1 MQLPHEVSDDAPLR
15 SADEIPAR
23 VTPVWGRV
31 AALAQ
36 EWLAS
41 PDLTARKYG
50 ELLQDALEGMD
61 IPEQS
66 GR

>member
-1 MQLPHEVSDDAPLR
+1 MQLPHEVGDGAPLR
-15 SADEIPAR
+15 SADEIRDR

-36 EWLAS
+36 EWLSS
-41 PDLTARKYG
+41 PDMTARKYG
-50 ELLQDALEGMD
+50 ELLQDALEGVD
-61 IPEQS
+61 IPGQS